1 MKYKRQLR
9 CIKDYDEDLTGNDD
23 FATVWTAG
31 KVYEAVKHHR
41 NIYSLKQTWA
51 QRELLVLNIHVRQII
66 LKKRTQTK

>member
-9 CIKDYDEDLTGNDD
+9 CIKNYDEDLTGNDD

-31 KVYEAVKHHR
+31 KVYGAVKHH
-41 NIYSLKQTWA
+41 NEHIQSKQTWA

-66 LKKRTQTK
+66 LKK